1 MTAQTTTER
10 QAAYRARKAAAKLQ
24 EVRGV
29 FLPAHLHADLKQFA
43 AKLAKRKTV
52 GASAQVPSEGK
63 T

>member
-52 GASAQVPSEGK
+52 GA
-63 T
+63 